1 VHDLYYLWQ
10 HLHYIW
16 PRRAPHRPTRP
27 GFSAGLLRA
36 LLLAA
41 IVGVLKQRYVQ
52 LEATDEESKKALMG
66 KEPLSQDRDSYGGL
80 VVKG

>member
-1 VHDLYYLWQ
+1 
-10 HLHYIW
+10 
-16 PRRAPHRPTRP
+16 
-27 GFSAGLLRA
+27 LRA

-80 VVKG
+80 VMKG